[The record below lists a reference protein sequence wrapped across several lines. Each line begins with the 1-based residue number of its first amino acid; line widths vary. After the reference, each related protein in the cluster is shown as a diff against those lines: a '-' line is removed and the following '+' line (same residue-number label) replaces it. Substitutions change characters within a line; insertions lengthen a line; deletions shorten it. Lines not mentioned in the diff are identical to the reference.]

1 MKKNKLAN
9 QKPNATDVIT
19 CTCANLRRATRIV
32 TQVYDASLQPT
43 GLRATQF
50 TLLATLANRGELP
63 LSRLADVLVM
73 DRTTLTRNLKP
84 LVQKGWIRI
93 DHGADQRVR
102 QISLTDDGKR
112 VFQDALPYWQQAQ
125 TRLVESLGYDRWA
138 TLLDDLVTTVGVI
151 QDD

>member
-1 MKKNKLAN
+1 MKKKLTN
-9 QKPNATDVIT
+9 EKPNATDVIA
-19 CTCANLRRATRIV
+19 CTCANLRRATRVV

-63 LSRLADVLVM
+63 LSRLAEVLVM

-84 LVQKGWIRI
+84 LVQKGLIRI
-93 DHGADQRVR
+93 DHGEDQRVR
-102 QISLTDDGKR
+102 RISLTDDGRR

-125 TRLVESLGYDRWA
+125 AQLVEGLGYDRWSS
-138 TLLDDLVTTVGVI
+138 LLDDLVTTVGVI
-151 QDD
+151 QDG